1 MPAREAYLDGAS
13 AGVAGEGAAPQ
24 GLAGP
29 LHHHTREDE
38 YSYVL
43 EGRRPAIPATIRR
56 LGGAGGQFDE
66 PGGEL
71 GGLGV
76 AERGERAPGVEVDG
90 GAGGGVDP
98 LAAASAGTERL
109 GEDLAGL
116 VEVAQQAALDDGAQ
130 GGKAWASRRTFAVIG
145 SVSRYQA

>member
-1 MPAREAYLDGAS
+1 MGPLCRS
-13 AGVAGEGAAPQ
+13 ATTWK
-24 GLAGP
+24 GLASD
-29 LHHHTREDE
+29 LAKFKQL
-38 YSYVL
+38 L

-98 LAAASAGTERL
+98 LAAASAGLDRL
-109 GEDLAGL
+109 GEDLACL
-116 VEVAQQAALDDGAQ
+116 VEYGRQEKWP
-130 GGKAWASRRTFAVIG
+130 KAELQFLKTFLADFGIG
-145 SVSRYQA
+145 EESEA